1 MKEVSRFGFLKNA
14 VVLFILSFFWV
25 VFLVWLLQDC
35 NSPLGKYRSSCQ
47 KTESRVTNVAV
58 GTDKREEKKENSD
71 RFLFF
76 VKESI
81 DKKGKSW
88 LAGLLSDFLHE
99 QCKEGG
105 VLVFGPEGLF
115 CRFEGIG
122 SITVEY
128 DEENHILTIGS
139 TTIDLSKAFQE
150 LLWDPIAGTL
160 EITDGNSVDLSS
172 LRQYLTLDGNQLRLS
187 SANSVIFEGWDT
199 DESDDVKKFVDLE
212 DTPSDYGTA
221 GYLLMTD
228 GLGQIT
234 YLDPQKLGYWDQKG
248 DNIVLRYSSKNVYL
262 RNGEYLGVGYDPTT
276 FGMGTVAAFNG
287 AVGIG
292 TTNPVASLQ
301 IEGVGGNPSLQLGDH
316 YLNQSTIRLFS
327 DTVFNIAY
335 LQVGGIYSHQ
345 KGRLVVSKLGS
356 STDTLEWLKIYSD
369 LTSFSGQVGIGTE
382 TPSTSLDVLD
392 STRIF
397 SLSGEELVISATSL
411 VANDSLNLTSSLGTS
426 FNVGGQDIVTITP
439 SGNVGIGTT
448 NPLARLHVDNNDTN
462 GIVVFSGDF
471 NSGSTLSVMYPDSD
485 NTDDTFFIWYP
496 SKVSLLIGRPSPSWW
511 TSTGVY
517 STVLGGYKNVTQGQ
531 YSTVINGTEN
541 KINADTADYSLIGT
555 GISNT
560 VSTDLSVI
568 VSGYFNSISGYSG
581 GFSPRYAFIGAGNSN
596 VISNAS
602 YGIIVGGAYN
612 KVYRGMG
619 IIVGGSGNDV
629 YTAGG
634 IILGGT
640 NNRLGDGVTYPSYS
654 VILGGTDNFLGGSY
668 SLAFGRAMK
677 VSRDANNVFV
687 FGYNTSYIP
696 SNEYISVSNAF
707 LIGPYG
713 TPIKLGIGTKA
724 PNELLTV
731 GALANIVIELE
742 EPTNVVATPTTG
754 GSLPAATYRFKIAA
768 SNGGGYGRISA
779 EVSCT
784 VDGST
789 TNACSV
795 TWDPVPGATGYRV
808 YMSLPNYSSFTRY
821 TDVTTNSFLLT
832 TDPTT
837 GYPAGTPHTI
847 INAYKV
853 KISASGDSW
862 FLGGNIG
869 IGTTTPGQLLQ
880 VGEAGDG
887 SAAIANS
894 WLTFSDIRFKED
906 IEPIDDPVSIVKQ
919 LRGVRFVWKE
929 SQKPD
934 IGLVAQEVKEV
945 LPEVVREDSHGYLSV
960 DYSRLVPLLVEAI
973 KEISVFLED
982 EGVLTGSSPK
992 WNFIN
997 NDVLTTDYPVYINEL
1012 TVGSLNSTLVSSSLL
1027 KAINLEVAGG
1037 KFAVDS
1043 EGQLVLQGDANI
1055 FGDLIVEGVL
1065 NAKEIRTDKL
1075 ILQQNKG
1082 VVVIPAGSKSVRV
1095 QVNDM
1100 TQDTLV
1106 FVNQYSGT
1114 PVSYTVRRDAGYFE
1128 INLSEPA
1135 SADIEFGWF
1144 VVY

>member
-1 MKEVSRFGFLKNA
+1 MKEVSRFGFLKNT

-35 NSPLGKYRSSCQ
+35 NSPLGKYRSLCQ

-58 GTDKREEKKENSD
+58 GTEKKEEKKENSD

-187 SANSVIFEGWDT
+187 SANSVIFDGWDT

-248 DNIVLRYSSKNVYL
+248 DNIILRYSSKNVYL
-262 RNGEYLGVGYDPTT
+262 RSGEYLGVGYDPTT

-462 GIVVFSGDF
+462 GIVVFSGDIGT
-471 NSGSTLSVMYPDSD
+471 NDLTPIYPDS
-485 NTDDTFFIWYP
+485 NSSDDVFFIWNP
-496 SKVSLLIGRPSPSWW
+496 KTASIFVGRPPASTWW
-511 TSTGVY
+511 DTEGLNFSYILGGEENTFYDALPWFNHYASTILNGFRNKIRGKHNFVATGEVNTINSSYSVILNGTNNGVY
-517 STVLGGYKNVTQGQ
+517 GQNGTILNGNYNYIYGSYGAILGGGQNRIYSYESTVLGGIGNYIGE
-531 YSTVINGTEN
+531 YGA
-541 KINADTADYSLIGT
+541 INAESYS
-555 GISNT
+555 
-560 VSTDLSVI
+560 VV
-568 VSGYFNSISGYSG
+568 
-581 GFSPRYAFIGAGNSN
+581 
-596 VISNAS
+596 
-602 YGIIVGGAYN
+602 
-612 KVYRGMG
+612 
-619 IIVGGSGNDV
+619 
-629 YTAGG
+629 
-634 IILGGT
+634 LGGT
-640 NNRLGDGVTYPSYS
+640 YNTVKSSYS
-654 VILGGTDNFLGGSY
+654 VV
-668 SLAFGRAMK
+668 FGNRMAL
-677 VSRDANNVFV
+677 SRDADNVFV
-687 FGYNTSYIP
+687 FGFSTTTPP
-696 SNEYISVSNAF
+696 SNEYINTPNSF

-713 TPIKLGIGTKA
+713 TPIKVGIGTKA
-724 PNELLTV
+724 PNEMLT
-731 GALANIVIELE
+731 LAPFSNIAVELE
-742 EPTNVVATPTTG
+742 APTNLTATATTG
-754 GSLPAATYRFKIAA
+754 GTLPAATYKFKVVATD
-768 SNGGGYGRISA
+768 GVGYSRISS
-779 EVSCT
+779 EITCT
-784 VDGST
+784 VDGTT
-789 TNACSV
+789 TNACSLS
-795 TWDPVPGATGYRV
+795 WDPVPGATGYRV
-808 YMSLPNYSSFTRY
+808 YMTTPTNYTFSRY
-821 TDVTTNSFLLT
+821 ADVTTNSFTLT
-832 TDPTT
+832 SDPTNAYPT
-837 GYPAGTPHTI
+837 GSPPTI

-853 KISASGDSW
+853 KISSSGDSW

-906 IEPIDDPVSIVKQ
+906 IEPIDDPVLIVKQ

-929 SQKPD
+929 SQKSD
-934 IGLVAQEVKEV
+934 IGFIAQEVKDV
-945 LPEVVREDSHGYLSV
+945 LPEVVREDSRGYLSV
-960 DYSRLVPLLVEAI
+960 DYSRLIPLLVEAI
-973 KEISVFLED
+973 KQISVLLED
-982 EGVLTGSSPK
+982 EGVLTGSTTK
-992 WNFIN
+992 WNFIDD
-997 NDVLTTDYPVYINEL
+997 DVLTTDYSVYINEL
-1012 TVGSLNSTLVSSSLL
+1012 RVGSLNSTLVSSSLL

-1055 FGDLIVEGVL
+1055 FGDLVVEGVL

-1075 ILQQNKG
+1075 VLQQNKG
-1082 VVVIPAGSKSVRV
+1082 VVVIPAGSKSVRI

-1100 TQDTLV
+1100 TPDTLV

-1114 PVSYTVRRDAGYFE
+1114 PVLYTVRRDTGYFE
-1128 INLSEPA
+1128 INLAEPA

-1144 VVY
+1144 IIY